1 MGIPTK
7 CLATGLAILLAIW
20 AGAAAAQET
29 RRISDYYGSYVGQ
42 SISDNGAGLSA
53 RDLSVTIKPTK
64 EGFNLTW
71 ITVIH
76 RPDGKSS
83 HKSYSIDFT
92 KTPRQGIWGS
102 AMRSDAFGGRRPVD
116 PLREDVPFV
125 WATLRGAT
133 LTVNALLIIQDG
145 GYELQTYERTL
156 IKEGMKLTF
165 TRLRNGER
173 LKQIT
178 GMMSRVAR

>member
-1 MGIPTK
+1 MRTLISG
-7 CLATGLAILLAIW
+7 LAAVLAILLAIS
-20 AGAAAAQET
+20 ASTVAAQQS
-29 RRISDYYGSYVGQ
+29 RPIADYYGSYVGQ
-42 SISDNGAGLSA
+42 SVSINGAGLSA

-71 ITVIH
+71 VTVIH
-76 RPDGKSS
+76 RKGQKSRR
-83 HKSYSIDFT
+83 KSYSIDFT
-92 KTPRQGIWGS
+92 KTPREGIWGS
-102 AMRSDAFGGRRPVD
+102 AVRRDAFGGRRPVD

-125 WATLRGAT
+125 WATLKDAT
-133 LTVNALLIIQDG
+133 LTVSALLIIEGG

-156 IKEGMKLTF
+156 IKEGMKLSF

-178 GMMSRVAR
+178 GVMSRMAR

>member
-1 MGIPTK
+1 MRTLISG
-7 CLATGLAILLAIW
+7 LAAVLAILLAVS
-20 AGAAAAQET
+20 ASTVAAQQSRPIE
-29 RRISDYYGSYVGQ
+29 DYYGSYVGQ
-42 SISDNGAGLSA
+42 SISLNGAGLHA

-71 ITVIH
+71 VTVIH
-76 RPDGKSS
+76 RRGKKSRR
-83 HKSYSIDFT
+83 KSYSIDFT
-92 KTPRQGIWGS
+92 KTPREGIWGS
-102 AMRSDAFGGRRPVD
+102 AVRRDAFGGRRSVD

-125 WATLRGAT
+125 WATLKGAT
-133 LTVNALLIIQDG
+133 LTVSALLIIEGG

-156 IKEGMKLTF
+156 IKEGMKLSF

-178 GMMSRVAR
+178 GVMSRMAR

>member
-1 MGIPTK
+1 MRMLTNG
-7 CLATGLAILLAIW
+7 LATVLAILLAVW
-20 AGAAAAQET
+20 TGAAAAQET
-29 RRISDYYGSYVGQ
+29 KRISDYYGSYIGQ
-42 SISDNGAGLSA
+42 SVSDNVAGLSA

-76 RPDGKSS
+76 RPGNQSRR
-83 HKSYSIDFT
+83 KSYSIDFT
-92 KTPRQGIWGS
+92 KTPRRGIWGS

-145 GYELQTYERTL
+145 GYELQTYQRTL
-156 IKEGMKLTF
+156 IKEGMKLSF

-178 GMMSRVAR
+178 GVMTRMVR

>member
-1 MGIPTK
+1 MRMLTS
-7 CLATGLAILLAIW
+7 GLAVLLAIFLAVS
-20 AGAAAAQET
+20 AGTLAAQES
-29 RRISDYYGSYVGQ
+29 RPISAYYGSYVGQ
-42 SISDNGAGLSA
+42 SVSSNGAGLSA

-71 ITVIH
+71 VTVIH
-76 RPDGKSS
+76 SKDQKSRR
-83 HKSYSIDFT
+83 KSYSIDFT
-92 KTPRQGIWGS
+92 KTPREGIWGS
-102 AMRSDAFGGRRPVD
+102 AVRRDAFGGRRPVD

-125 WATLRGAT
+125 WATIKGAT
-133 LTVNALLIIQDG
+133 LTVSALLIIQGG

-156 IKEGMKLTF
+156 IKEGMKLVF

-178 GMMSRVAR
+178 GLMTKMAR

>member
-1 MGIPTK
+1 MRMLTK
-7 CLATGLAILLAIW
+7 CLAAVSAILLAVS

-29 RRISDYYGSYVGQ
+29 RRISDYYGSYIGQ
-42 SISDNGAGLSA
+42 SVSINGAGLSA

-64 EGFNLTW
+64 EGFNLSW
-71 ITVIH
+71 VTVVH
-76 RPDGKSS
+76 RQDKKSS
-83 HKSYSIDFT
+83 RKSYSIDFT

-102 AMRSDAFGGRRPVD
+102 AMRRDAFGGRRPVD

-125 WATLRGAT
+125 WATLKGAT

-178 GMMSRVAR
+178 GVMSRVAR